1 MSVIKAIGIAI
12 GFLTRV
18 PVNTGATEAKD
29 LANATVWFPVVGLA
43 LGAVSLGMQHVLTLH
58 VGSTVSAVAIVAV
71 SAMLTGGLH
80 LDGVADLFDAL
91 GGGRGNRERM
101 LEIMRDSRIGAHGAT
116 ALMLVLAAKIALVD
130 ALLNQHNALP
140 LLLAPSCARWITPLL
155 MKQFPYARETG
166 LGRGFHDHVRWHHV
180 LIATLFFGIAL
191 ATFAQCTAW
200 AAGISMLM
208 CLLLCMRV
216 AHLLS
221 GLTGDVYGAAIEL
234 AEACFLFVALF

>member
-1 MSVIKAIGIAI
+1 VIKAIGIAI

-18 PVNTGATEAKD
+18 PVNTGATDTKD
-29 LANATVWFPVVGLA
+29 LASSTVWFPVVGVA
-43 LGAVSLGMQHVLTLH
+43 LGAVSLGLHHLLTPH
-58 VGSTVSAVAIVAV
+58 VGSTVSAVAIVSV

-116 ALMLVLAAKIALVD
+116 ALMLVLAAKIALTD
-130 ALLNQHNALP
+130 ALLKQQNPLP
-140 LLLAPSCARWITPLL
+140 ILLAPSCARWITPFL
-155 MKQFPYARETG
+155 MKQFAYARESG
-166 LGRGFHDHVRWHHV
+166 LGRAFHDHVRWPHV
-180 LIATLFFGIAL
+180 LIATLFFGTAL
-191 ATFAQCTAW
+191 AAIAPFTAW

-208 CLLLCMRV
+208 CLLLCTRV
-216 AHLLS
+216 AHLLR